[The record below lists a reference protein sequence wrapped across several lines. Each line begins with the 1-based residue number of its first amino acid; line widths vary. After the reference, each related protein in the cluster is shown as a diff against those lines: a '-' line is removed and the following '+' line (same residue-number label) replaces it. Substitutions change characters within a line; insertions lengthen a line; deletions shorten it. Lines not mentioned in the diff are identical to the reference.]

1 MKYEDIIA
9 SCYSNGYSFIPEP
22 DAYEICAAF
31 AIPHPRFSF
40 VCTKKEG
47 LHAAEEIGYPVVIKI
62 VSPEVIHKS
71 EVGGVILDLRTPP
84 ELDEGFEQLLK
95 NVREKAGDVPIS
107 GILVQQSMPGGVE
120 VAVGG
125 ANNPQFGPVVMFGSG
140 GILIEVFKD
149 VSFRLAPLAPEE
161 ARRQLEETLAY
172 EILKGVR
179 GRPACDLEAVCR
191 VIVNTGR
198 LLTDIPQLE
207 EIDFNPV
214 QAFPGGCFVL
224 DARLKLKN
232 QKQEVAHEDKKLL

>member
-22 DAYEICAAF
+22 DAYKICAEF

-40 VCTKKEG
+40 VRTKKEG
-47 LHAAEEIGYPVVIKI
+47 LQAAEEIGYPVVIKI

-71 EVGGVILDLRTPP
+71 EVGGVILDLRTPQ
-84 ELDEGFEQLLK
+84 ELDEGFDRLKK
-95 NVREKAGDVPIS
+95 NVSEKAGGVPIS
-107 GILVQQSMPGGVE
+107 GILVQQSMPAGVE

-149 VSFRLAPLAPEE
+149 VSFRLAPLDQEE
-161 ARRQLEETLAY
+161 ARRQLEETMAY

-179 GRPACDLEAVCR
+179 GRPACDLEAVCQ

-198 LLTDIPQLE
+198 LLTDIPQLA

-214 QAFPGGCFVL
+214 QAFPDGCFVL
-224 DARLKLKN
+224 DARIKLKN
-232 QKQEVAHEDKKLL
+232 